1 MWLQSSSINTLTWP
15 LNLRLL
21 LFPAGTSAALSASSP
36 CCHGDE
42 SWHKRQAGRHD
53 VSQDLH
59 PKARQR
65 QVTIRGWSVTGRS
78 WSGIFR
84 ALLPVWLSTQRA
96 SEYTVT
102 NNAFSQQSPQKQ
114 CMFAPWGPIHISLVF
129 NVFMF
134 VSDSILVI
142 ETGLWKPSNAAINLL
157 IISKQSELTKL
168 ATCRLSAVDYWL
180 LWNHNTFLWW
190 TDWTK
195 VSQHNWE
202 HRLARSELIIVVSQP
217 VSEPTTSAVHAQ

>member
-1 MWLQSSSINTLTWP
+1 MALSSHWQIGINVKLSALLSSLIQIESPVMWLQSSSINTFTCP

-78 WSGIFR
+78 WLDDVMDWSGVFR

-102 NNAFSQQSPQKQ
+102 NNAFSQQSPHKQ
-114 CMFAPWGPIHISLVF
+114 C
-129 NVFMF
+129 MF

-142 ETGLWKPSNAAINLL
+142 ETGLWKPSNAAVNLQ
-157 IISKQSELTKL
+157 IISKK
-168 ATCRLSAVDYWL
+168 
-180 LWNHNTFLWW
+180 
-190 TDWTK
+190 
-195 VSQHNWE
+195 
-202 HRLARSELIIVVSQP
+202 
-217 VSEPTTSAVHAQ
+217 SEPGYINLQN

>member
-1 MWLQSSSINTLTWP
+1 MALSSHWQIGINVKLSALLSSLIQIESPVMWLQSSSINTLTCP

-78 WSGIFR
+78 WLDDVMDWSGVFR
-84 ALLPVWLSTQRA
+84 ALLPVWLSTQNTLLQTMHFLN
-96 SEYTVT
+96 SLHT
-102 NNAFSQQSPQKQ
+102 NNACLFQTVFWWLKLDFESLQMLLLTYRLLVKNLNPATSTYK
-114 CMFAPWGPIHISLVF
+114 IS
-129 NVFMF
+129 NM
-134 VSDSILVI
+134 
-142 ETGLWKPSNAAINLL
+142 
-157 IISKQSELTKL
+157 
-168 ATCRLSAVDYWL
+168 
-180 LWNHNTFLWW
+180 
-190 TDWTK
+190 
-195 VSQHNWE
+195 
-202 HRLARSELIIVVSQP
+202 
-217 VSEPTTSAVHAQ
+217 

>member
-1 MWLQSSSINTLTWP
+1 MTLSSHWQIGINVKLSAFPSLLIQIESPVMWLQSSSINTFTWP

-134 VSDSILVI
+134 CFRQYFGD
-142 ETGLWKPSNAAINLL
+142 
-157 IISKQSELTKL
+157 
-168 ATCRLSAVDYWL
+168 
-180 LWNHNTFLWW
+180 WNW
-190 TDWTK
+190 TLK
-195 VSQHNWE
+195 
-202 HRLARSELIIVVSQP
+202 AFKCCY
-217 VSEPTTSAVHAQ
+217 

>member
-1 MWLQSSSINTLTWP
+1 MTLSSHWQIGINVKLSAFPSLLIQIESPVMWLQSSSINTLTWP

-78 WSGIFR
+78 WLEHFSQSDW
-84 ALLPVWLSTQRA
+84 ALRELQNTLLQTMHFLNSLHK
-96 SEYTVT
+96 
-102 NNAFSQQSPQKQ
+102 NNACLPREAQF
-114 CMFAPWGPIHISLVF
+114 VF
-129 NVFMF
+129 
-134 VSDSILVI
+134 
-142 ETGLWKPSNAAINLL
+142 
-157 IISKQSELTKL
+157 
-168 ATCRLSAVDYWL
+168 
-180 LWNHNTFLWW
+180 H
-190 TDWTK
+190 
-195 VSQHNWE
+195 
-202 HRLARSELIIVVSQP
+202 
-217 VSEPTTSAVHAQ
+217 